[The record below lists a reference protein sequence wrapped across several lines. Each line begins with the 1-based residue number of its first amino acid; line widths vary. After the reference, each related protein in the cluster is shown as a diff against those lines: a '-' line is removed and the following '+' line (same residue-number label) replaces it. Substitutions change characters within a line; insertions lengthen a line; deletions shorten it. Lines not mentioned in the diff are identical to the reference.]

1 MAGFPALA
9 LMVSAEAAA
18 QKPLLQEGK
27 HMLYQR
33 VLTYPGCELSA
44 KVGEKGKEQP
54 AFSRFYVYQRQQ
66 QGNEEWL
73 RVGPDS
79 HGHPR
84 GWMKANCTV
93 DWKMQLTL
101 AFTNPSGRNPMLF
114 FRAKTDVEKILN
126 SPNPATQLQ
135 PLLGELKTGKT
146 VPSVLA
152 REPDYMI
159 DQHKN
164 FYLLPVLDSDDI
176 FTDTGYQVRV
186 LNVASVSEASKVAKS
201 GQNKDANTFS
211 AKNTSSTKSISSAKS
226 TSSDKEKNMMK
237 GFSAS
242 VVFVIDST
250 ISMGPYIDRTKQA
263 IEKIYQRIEK
273 ENLLGQV
280 KFGLVA
286 YRSNVTA
293 VPGLEYDSKMYVDPN
308 TVKDG
313 KDFLAKVRDLK
324 QAKVS
329 SSKVNEDA
337 YAGVMTAL
345 DKVDWTKFGAR
356 YVILVTDAG
365 ALEGDDKL
373 STTQLDATQVRLE
386 ATYRGVALYT
396 LHLKTPAGRKNHA
409 SAESQYRELT
419 LNSFLH
425 KPLYYP
431 INSGDVNS
439 FGAIVDSL
447 ANAITGQIKMAWSG
461 KETVGSAL
469 GADESYSSYAGKKDA
484 GGKEPSPQ
492 EPLLRDAALLG
503 HAMRLAYLGDKQ
515 GTQAPPV
522 FKSWISDRDL
532 VNQNIPATEVKV
544 LLTKSELSDL
554 SEVMKKIVNA
564 ANEGLISPDDMF
576 ASLRSLAATMGNDPK
591 QAKNKQATKLGEMG
605 LLGEYIEGLP
615 YLSEVLSL
623 DEETWKSWD
632 GLEQERFI
640 RRLNI
645 KLNYYQRYNED
656 VDRWISLAPDSDPR
670 DNVYPVPLENLP

>member
-1 MAGFPALA
+1 MKHLNWLKAGFAALA
-9 LMVSAEAAA
+9 LMASAGALAA

-27 HMLYQR
+27 QTLYQR

-44 KVGEKGKEQP
+44 KVGEKGKVQP
-54 AFSRFYVYQRQQ
+54 AFSRFYVYQRQK

-73 RVGPDS
+73 WVGPDS
-79 HGHPR
+79 YGNSR
-84 GWMKANCTV
+84 GWMKANCSV

-114 FRAKTDVEKILN
+114 FRDKTDVEKILN
-126 SPNPATQLQ
+126 NAKPATQLQ
-135 PLLGELKTGKT
+135 PLLNDLKAGKS

-159 DQHKN
+159 DQQKN
-164 FYLLPVLDSDDI
+164 FYLLPVLGSDDI

-186 LNVASVSEASKVAKS
+186 LNVASVSEAGKTASALS
-201 GQNKDANTFS
+201 G
-211 AKNTSSTKSISSAKS
+211 KNTS
-226 TSSDKEKNMMK
+226 TSPDKEKNMMK

-286 YRSNVTA
+286 YRSNVAA

-324 QAKVS
+324 QATVS
-329 SSKVNEDA
+329 SSKVNEDT

-365 ALEGDDKL
+365 ALEGDDEL
-373 STTQLDATQVRLE
+373 SSTQLDATQVRLE
-386 ATYRGVALYT
+386 ATYRGVALYA
-396 LHLKTPAGRKNHA
+396 LHLKTPSGHKNHA
-409 SAESQYRELT
+409 SAENQYRDLT
-419 LNSFLH
+419 LNAFLH

-439 FGAIVDSL
+439 FGTIVDNL
-447 ANAITGQIKMAWSG
+447 ANAITSQIKTAWRG
-461 KETVGSAL
+461 EETVGSAL
-469 GADESYSSYAGKKDA
+469 GANESYMGKKSELS
-484 GGKEPSPQ
+484 K
-492 EPLLRDAALLG
+492 EPLLHDAALLG

-532 VNQNIPATEVKV
+532 VHQNIPATEVKV

-554 SEVMKKIVNA
+554 SEVMKKVVNA

-591 QAKNKQATKLGEMG
+591 QAKNKQATKLSEMG

-623 DEETWKSWD
+623 DEETWKNWD

-640 RRLNI
+640 RRLNT

>member
-1 MAGFPALA
+1 MKHLNWLKTVFPALA
-9 LMVSAEAAA
+9 LMASAGALAA

-27 HMLYQR
+27 QTLYQR

-44 KVGEKGKEQP
+44 KVGEKGKVQP
-54 AFSRFYVYQRQQ
+54 AFSRFYVYQRQK

-73 RVGPDS
+73 QVGPDS
-79 HGHPR
+79 YGNSR
-84 GWMKANCTV
+84 GWMKANCSV

-114 FRAKTDVEKILN
+114 FRDKTDVEKILN
-126 SPNPATQLQ
+126 NAKPVTQLQ
-135 PLLGELKTGKT
+135 PLLSDLKAGKS

-159 DQHKN
+159 DQQKN
-164 FYLLPVLDSDDI
+164 FYLLPVLGSDDI

-186 LNVASVSEASKVAKS
+186 LNVASVSEAGKTASALS
-201 GQNKDANTFS
+201 G
-211 AKNTSSTKSISSAKS
+211 KNAS
-226 TSSDKEKNMMK
+226 TSPDKEKNMMK

-286 YRSNVTA
+286 YRSNVAA

-324 QAKVS
+324 QATVS

-373 STTQLDATQVRLE
+373 SSTQLDATQVRLE
-386 ATYRGVALYT
+386 ATYRGVALYA
-396 LHLKTPAGRKNHA
+396 LHLKTPSGHKNHA
-409 SAESQYRELT
+409 SAENQYRDLT
-419 LNSFLH
+419 LNAFLH

-439 FGAIVDSL
+439 FGTIVDNL
-447 ANAITGQIKMAWSG
+447 ANAITSQIKTAWRG
-461 KETVGSAL
+461 EETVGSAL
-469 GADESYSSYAGKKDA
+469 GANESYMGKKA
-484 GGKEPSPQ
+484 ELSK
-492 EPLLRDAALLG
+492 EPLLQDAALLG

-532 VNQNIPATEVKV
+532 VHQNIPATEVKV

-554 SEVMKKIVNA
+554 SEVMKKVVNA

-640 RRLNI
+640 RRLNT

>member
-1 MAGFPALA
+1 MKHLNWLKAGFAALA
-9 LMVSAEAAA
+9 LVASAGVLAA

-27 HMLYQR
+27 QTLYQR
-33 VLTYPGCELSA
+33 VLTYPGCELLA
-44 KVGEKGKEQP
+44 KVGEKGKVQP
-54 AFSRFYVYQRQQ
+54 AFSRFYVYQRQK

-73 RVGPDS
+73 WVGPDS
-79 HGHPR
+79 YGNSR
-84 GWMKANCTV
+84 GWMKANCSV

-114 FRAKTDVEKILN
+114 FRDKTDVEKILN
-126 SPNPATQLQ
+126 NAKPATQLQ
-135 PLLGELKTGKT
+135 PLLNDLKAGKT

-159 DQHKN
+159 DQQKN
-164 FYLLPVLDSDDI
+164 FYLLPVLGSDDI

-186 LNVASVSEASKVAKS
+186 LNVASVSEAGKTASALS
-201 GQNKDANTFS
+201 G
-211 AKNTSSTKSISSAKS
+211 KNAS
-226 TSSDKEKNMMK
+226 TSPDKEKNMMK

-286 YRSNVTA
+286 YRSNVAA

-324 QAKVS
+324 QATVS

-373 STTQLDATQVRLE
+373 SSTQLDATQVRLE
-386 ATYRGVALYT
+386 ATYRGVALYA
-396 LHLKTPAGRKNHA
+396 LHLKTPSGHKNHA
-409 SAESQYRELT
+409 SAENQYRDLT
-419 LNSFLH
+419 LNAFLH

-439 FGAIVDSL
+439 FGTIVDNL
-447 ANAITGQIKMAWSG
+447 ANAITSQIKTAWRG
-461 KETVGSAL
+461 EETVGSAL
-469 GADESYSSYAGKKDA
+469 GANESYMGKKSELS
-484 GGKEPSPQ
+484 K
-492 EPLLRDAALLG
+492 EPLLHDAALLG

-532 VNQNIPATEVKV
+532 VHQNIPATEVKV

-554 SEVMKKIVNA
+554 SEVMKKVVNA

-591 QAKNKQATKLGEMG
+591 QAKNKQATKLSEMG

-640 RRLNI
+640 RRLNT

>member
-1 MAGFPALA
+1 MKHLNWLKAVFPALA
-9 LMVSAEAAA
+9 LMASAGALAA

-27 HMLYQR
+27 QTLYQR

-44 KVGEKGKEQP
+44 KVGEKGKVQP
-54 AFSRFYVYQRQQ
+54 AFSRFYVYQRQK

-79 HGHPR
+79 YGNSR
-84 GWMKANCTV
+84 GWMKANCSV

-114 FRAKTDVEKILN
+114 FRDKTDVEKILN
-126 SPNPATQLQ
+126 NAKPATQLQ
-135 PLLGELKTGKT
+135 PLLNDLKAGKS

-159 DQHKN
+159 DQQKN
-164 FYLLPVLDSDDI
+164 FYLLPVLGSDDI

-186 LNVASVSEASKVAKS
+186 LNVASVSEAGKTASVLS
-201 GQNKDANTFS
+201 G
-211 AKNTSSTKSISSAKS
+211 KNAS
-226 TSSDKEKNMMK
+226 TSPDKEKNMMK

-286 YRSNVTA
+286 YRSNVAA

-324 QAKVS
+324 QATVS

-373 STTQLDATQVRLE
+373 SSTQLDATQVRLE
-386 ATYRGVALYT
+386 ATYRGVALYA
-396 LHLKTPAGRKNHA
+396 LHLKTPSGHKNHA
-409 SAESQYRELT
+409 SAENQYRDLT
-419 LNSFLH
+419 LNAFLH

-439 FGAIVDSL
+439 FGTIVDNL
-447 ANAITGQIKMAWSG
+447 ANAITSQIKTAWRG
-461 KETVGSAL
+461 EETVGSAL
-469 GADESYSSYAGKKDA
+469 GANESYMGKKA
-484 GGKEPSPQ
+484 ELSK
-492 EPLLRDAALLG
+492 EPLLQDAALLG

-532 VNQNIPATEVKV
+532 VHQNIPATEVKV

-554 SEVMKKIVNA
+554 SEVMKKVVNA

-640 RRLNI
+640 RRLNT

>member
-1 MAGFPALA
+1 MKHLNCLKAGFAALA
-9 LMVSAEAAA
+9 LMASAGALAA

-27 HMLYQR
+27 QTLYQR

-44 KVGEKGKEQP
+44 KVGEKGKVQP
-54 AFSRFYVYQRQQ
+54 AFSRFYVYQRQKQ
-66 QGNEEWL
+66 SNEEWL
-73 RVGPDS
+73 QVGPDS
-79 HGHPR
+79 YGNSR
-84 GWMKANCTV
+84 GWMKANCSV

-114 FRAKTDVEKILN
+114 FRDKTDVEKILN
-126 SPNPATQLQ
+126 NAKPATQLQ
-135 PLLGELKTGKT
+135 PLLNDLKAGKT

-159 DQHKN
+159 DQQKN
-164 FYLLPVLDSDDI
+164 FYLLPVLGSDDI

-186 LNVASVSEASKVAKS
+186 LNVASVSEAGKTASALS
-201 GQNKDANTFS
+201 G
-211 AKNTSSTKSISSAKS
+211 KNAS
-226 TSSDKEKNMMK
+226 TSPDKEKNMMK

-286 YRSNVTA
+286 YRSNVAA

-324 QAKVS
+324 QATVS

-373 STTQLDATQVRLE
+373 SSTQLDATQVRLE
-386 ATYRGVALYT
+386 ATYRGVALYA
-396 LHLKTPAGRKNHA
+396 LHLKTPSGHKNHA
-409 SAESQYRELT
+409 SAESQYRDLT
-419 LNSFLH
+419 LNAFLH

-439 FGAIVDSL
+439 FGTIVDNL
-447 ANAITGQIKMAWSG
+447 ANAITSQIKTAWRG
-461 KETVGSAL
+461 EETVGSAL
-469 GADESYSSYAGKKDA
+469 GANESYMGKKSELS
-484 GGKEPSPQ
+484 K
-492 EPLLRDAALLG
+492 EPLLHDAALLG

-532 VNQNIPATEVKV
+532 VHQNIPATEVKV

-554 SEVMKKIVNA
+554 SEVMKKVVNA

-591 QAKNKQATKLGEMG
+591 QAKNKQATKLSEMG

-640 RRLNI
+640 RRLNT

>member
-1 MAGFPALA
+1 MKHLNWLKAVFPALA
-9 LMVSAEAAA
+9 LMASAGALAA

-27 HMLYQR
+27 QTLYQR

-44 KVGEKGKEQP
+44 KVGEKGKVQP
-54 AFSRFYVYQRQQ
+54 AFSRFYVYQRQK
-66 QGNEEWL
+66 QGNEAWL
-73 RVGPDS
+73 QVGPDS
-79 HGHPR
+79 YGNSR
-84 GWMKANCTV
+84 GWMKANCSV

-114 FRAKTDVEKILN
+114 FRDKTDVEKILN
-126 SPNPATQLQ
+126 NAKPATQLQ
-135 PLLGELKTGKT
+135 PLLNDLKAGKS

-159 DQHKN
+159 DQQKN
-164 FYLLPVLDSDDI
+164 FYLLPVLGSDDI

-186 LNVASVSEASKVAKS
+186 LNVASVSEAGKTASALS
-201 GQNKDANTFS
+201 G
-211 AKNTSSTKSISSAKS
+211 KNAS
-226 TSSDKEKNMMK
+226 TSPDKEKNMMK

-286 YRSNVTA
+286 YRSNVAA

-324 QAKVS
+324 QATVS

-373 STTQLDATQVRLE
+373 SSTQLDATQVRLE
-386 ATYRGVALYT
+386 ATYRGVALYA
-396 LHLKTPAGRKNHA
+396 LHLKTPSGHKNHA
-409 SAESQYRELT
+409 SAENQYRDLT
-419 LNSFLH
+419 LNAFLH

-439 FGAIVDSL
+439 FGTIVDNL
-447 ANAITGQIKMAWSG
+447 ANAITSQIKTAWRG
-461 KETVGSAL
+461 EETVGSAL
-469 GADESYSSYAGKKDA
+469 GANESYMGKKA
-484 GGKEPSPQ
+484 ELSK
-492 EPLLRDAALLG
+492 EPLLHDAALLG

-532 VNQNIPATEVKV
+532 VHQNIPATEVKV

-554 SEVMKKIVNA
+554 SEVMKKVVNA

-640 RRLNI
+640 RRLNT

>member
-1 MAGFPALA
+1 MKYLNGLKAGFPALV

-27 HMLYQR
+27 QTLYQR
-33 VLTYPGCELSA
+33 VLTYPGCELSPN
-44 KVGEKGKEQP
+44 VGEQGQEQP
-54 AFSRFYVYQRQQ
+54 AFSRFYVYQRQK

-73 RVGPDS
+73 QVGPDS
-79 HGHPR
+79 YGHPR
-84 GWMKANCTV
+84 GWMKSNCTV

-114 FRAKTDVEKILN
+114 FRDKTDVERLLN
-126 SPNPATQLQ
+126 SPKPATQLQ
-135 PLLGELKTGKT
+135 PLLHELKAGKS

-159 DQHKN
+159 DQHKH

-186 LNVASVSEASKVAKS
+186 LNVASVSEAGKGGKS
-201 GQNKDANTFS
+201 GQNKGTG
-211 AKNTSSTKSISSAKS
+211 SSPDKEHQENKGHQGN
-226 TSSDKEKNMMK
+226 KEKNMMR

-263 IEKIYQRIEK
+263 IEKVYQQIEK

-324 QAKVS
+324 PAKVS

-365 ALEGDDKL
+365 ALAGDDKL
-373 STTQLDATQVRLE
+373 STTRLDATQVRLE

-409 SAESQYRELT
+409 FAEDQYRELT
-419 LNSFLH
+419 LNPFLH

-439 FGAIVDSL
+439 FGTMVDSL
-447 ANAITGQIKMAWSG
+447 ANAITGQIKAAWSG

-469 GADESYSSYAGKKDA
+469 GADESYSSHTGKQA
-484 GGKEPSPQ
+484 PLPQ
-492 EPLLRDAALLG
+492 ETLLRDAALLG
-503 HAMRLAYLGDKQ
+503 HAMQLAYLGDKQ

-532 VNQNIPATEVKV
+532 VQQNIPATEVKV
-544 LLTKSELSDL
+544 LLTKSELSNL

-605 LLGEYIEGLP
+605 LLGEYIDGLP

-640 RRLNI
+640 RRLNT
-645 KLNYYQRYNED
+645 KLHYYQRYNED

>member
-1 MAGFPALA
+1 MASAGAL
-9 LMVSAEAAA
+9 AA

-27 HMLYQR
+27 QTLYQR

-44 KVGEKGKEQP
+44 KVGEKGKVQP
-54 AFSRFYVYQRQQ
+54 AFSRFYVYQRQK

-79 HGHPR
+79 YGNSR
-84 GWMKANCTV
+84 GWMKANCSV

-114 FRAKTDVEKILN
+114 FRDKTDVEKILN
-126 SPNPATQLQ
+126 NAKPATQLQ
-135 PLLGELKTGKT
+135 PLLNDLKAGKS

-159 DQHKN
+159 DQQKN
-164 FYLLPVLDSDDI
+164 FYLLPVLGSDDI

-186 LNVASVSEASKVAKS
+186 LNVASVSEAGKTASVLS
-201 GQNKDANTFS
+201 G
-211 AKNTSSTKSISSAKS
+211 KNAS
-226 TSSDKEKNMMK
+226 TSPDKEKNMMK

-286 YRSNVTA
+286 YRSNVAA

-324 QAKVS
+324 QATVS

-373 STTQLDATQVRLE
+373 SSTQLDATQVRLE
-386 ATYRGVALYT
+386 ATYRGVALYA
-396 LHLKTPAGRKNHA
+396 LHLKTPSGHKNHA
-409 SAESQYRELT
+409 SAENQYRDLT
-419 LNSFLH
+419 LNAFLH

-439 FGAIVDSL
+439 FGTIVDNL
-447 ANAITGQIKMAWSG
+447 ANAITSQIKTAWRG
-461 KETVGSAL
+461 EETVGSAL
-469 GADESYSSYAGKKDA
+469 GANESYMGKKA
-484 GGKEPSPQ
+484 ELSK
-492 EPLLRDAALLG
+492 EPLLQDAALLG

-532 VNQNIPATEVKV
+532 VHQNIPATEVKV

-554 SEVMKKIVNA
+554 SEVMKKVVNA

-640 RRLNI
+640 RRLNT

>member
-1 MAGFPALA
+1 MMKPLNRIMAGIMAPALG
-9 LMVSAEAAA
+9 LMISPVLAA

-27 HMLYQR
+27 QTLYQR
-33 VLTYPGCELSA
+33 VLTYPGCELSE
-44 KVGEKGKEQP
+44 KITEKGTVQP
-54 AFSRFYVYQRQQ
+54 AFSRFYVYQRQK

-73 RVGPDS
+73 KVGPDS
-79 HGHPR
+79 YGNTQ

-93 DWKMQLTL
+93 EWKMQLTL

-114 FRAKTDVEKILN
+114 FRNKADVENILN
-126 SPNPATQLQ
+126 NATPATQLQ
-135 PLLGELKTGKT
+135 PLLKKLQTGAS

-159 DQHKN
+159 DQQKN

-176 FTDTGYQVRV
+176 FTDLGYQVRV
-186 LNVASVSEASKVAKS
+186 LNVASVSEAGGKTNSANAFK
-201 GQNKDANTFS
+201 NKD
-211 AKNTSSTKSISSAKS
+211 TSITP
-226 TSSDKEKNMMK
+226 DEEKNMIK

-250 ISMGPYIDRTKQA
+250 ISMGPYIERTKQA

-286 YRSNVTA
+286 YRSNIAA
-293 VPGLEYDSKMYVDPN
+293 VPGLEYDTKMYVDPN

-313 KDFLAKVRDLK
+313 QDFLTKVRDLK

-337 YAGVMTAL
+337 YAGIMTAL

-365 ALEGDDKL
+365 ALDGDDQL
-373 STTQLDATQVRLE
+373 SSTRLDATQIRLE

-396 LHLKTPAGRKNHA
+396 LHLKTPSGRKNHA
-409 SAESQYRELT
+409 FAENQYREMT
-419 LNSFLH
+419 LNAFLH

-431 INSGDVNS
+431 IDSGDVNN
-439 FGAIVDSL
+439 FGTIVDNL
-447 ANAITGQIKMAWSG
+447 ASAITGQIKTAWSG
-461 KETVGSAL
+461 EETVGSAL
-469 GADESYSSYAGKKDA
+469 GANESYFGKNEVLTKGA
-484 GGKEPSPQ
+484 
-492 EPLLRDAALLG
+492 LLQDTAQLG
-503 HAMRLAYLGDKQ
+503 HAMRLAYLGNKQ
-515 GTQAPPV
+515 GTHAPSV

-554 SEVMKKIVNA
+554 SEVMKKIVNS

-656 VDRWISLAPDSDPR
+656 VDRWISLAPGSDPR

>member
-1 MAGFPALA
+1 MKHLNWLKAGFAALA
-9 LMVSAEAAA
+9 LMASAGALAA

-27 HMLYQR
+27 QTLYQR
-33 VLTYPGCELSA
+33 ILTYPGCELSA
-44 KVGEKGKEQP
+44 KVGEKGKVQP
-54 AFSRFYVYQRQQ
+54 AFSRFYVYQRQK

-79 HGHPR
+79 YGNSR
-84 GWMKANCTV
+84 GWMKANCSV

-114 FRAKTDVEKILN
+114 FRDKTDVEKILN
-126 SPNPATQLQ
+126 NAKPATQLQ
-135 PLLGELKTGKT
+135 PLLNDLKAGKS

-159 DQHKN
+159 DQQKN
-164 FYLLPVLDSDDI
+164 FYLLPVLGSDDI

-186 LNVASVSEASKVAKS
+186 LNVASVSEAGKTASVLS
-201 GQNKDANTFS
+201 G
-211 AKNTSSTKSISSAKS
+211 KNAS
-226 TSSDKEKNMMK
+226 TSPDKEKNMMK

-286 YRSNVTA
+286 YRSNVAA

-324 QAKVS
+324 QATVS

-373 STTQLDATQVRLE
+373 SSTQLDATQVRLE
-386 ATYRGVALYT
+386 ATYRGVALYA
-396 LHLKTPAGRKNHA
+396 LHLKTPSGHKNHA
-409 SAESQYRELT
+409 SAENQYRDLT
-419 LNSFLH
+419 LNAFLH

-439 FGAIVDSL
+439 FGTIVDNL
-447 ANAITGQIKMAWSG
+447 ANAITSQIKTAWRG
-461 KETVGSAL
+461 EETVGSAL
-469 GADESYSSYAGKKDA
+469 GANESYMGKKA
-484 GGKEPSPQ
+484 ELSK
-492 EPLLRDAALLG
+492 EPLLQDAALLG

-532 VNQNIPATEVKV
+532 VHQNIPATEVKV

-554 SEVMKKIVNA
+554 SEVMKKVVNA

-640 RRLNI
+640 RRLNT

>member
-1 MAGFPALA
+1 MKHLNWLKAGFAALA
-9 LMVSAEAAA
+9 LMASAGALAA

-27 HMLYQR
+27 QTLYQR

-44 KVGEKGKEQP
+44 KVGEKGKVQP
-54 AFSRFYVYQRQQ
+54 AFSRFYVYQRQK

-73 RVGPDS
+73 WVGPDS
-79 HGHPR
+79 YGNSR
-84 GWMKANCTV
+84 GWMKANCSV

-114 FRAKTDVEKILN
+114 FRDKTDVEKILN
-126 SPNPATQLQ
+126 NAKPATQLQ
-135 PLLGELKTGKT
+135 PLLNDLKAGKS

-159 DQHKN
+159 DQQKN
-164 FYLLPVLDSDDI
+164 FYLLPVLGSDDI

-186 LNVASVSEASKVAKS
+186 LNVASVSEAGKTASALS
-201 GQNKDANTFS
+201 G
-211 AKNTSSTKSISSAKS
+211 KNTS
-226 TSSDKEKNMMK
+226 TSPDKEKNMMK

-286 YRSNVTA
+286 YRSNVAA

-324 QAKVS
+324 QATVS

-373 STTQLDATQVRLE
+373 SSTQLDATQVRLE
-386 ATYRGVALYT
+386 ATYRGVALYA
-396 LHLKTPAGRKNHA
+396 LHLKTPSGHKNHA
-409 SAESQYRELT
+409 SAENQYRDLT
-419 LNSFLH
+419 LNAFLH

-439 FGAIVDSL
+439 FGTIVDNL
-447 ANAITGQIKMAWSG
+447 ANAITSQIKTAWRG
-461 KETVGSAL
+461 EETVGSAL
-469 GADESYSSYAGKKDA
+469 GANESYMGKKSELS
-484 GGKEPSPQ
+484 K
-492 EPLLRDAALLG
+492 EPLLHDAALLG

-532 VNQNIPATEVKV
+532 VHQNIPATEVKV

-554 SEVMKKIVNA
+554 SEVMKKVVNA

-591 QAKNKQATKLGEMG
+591 QAKNKQATKLSEMG

-640 RRLNI
+640 RRLNT

>member
-1 MAGFPALA
+1 MKHLNWLKAGFAALA
-9 LMVSAEAAA
+9 LMASAGALAA

-27 HMLYQR
+27 QTLYQR

-44 KVGEKGKEQP
+44 KVGEKGKVQP
-54 AFSRFYVYQRQQ
+54 AFSRFYVYQRQK

-79 HGHPR
+79 YGNSR
-84 GWMKANCTV
+84 GWMKANCSV

-114 FRAKTDVEKILN
+114 FRDKTDVEKILN
-126 SPNPATQLQ
+126 NAKPATQLQ
-135 PLLGELKTGKT
+135 PLLNDLKAGKS

-159 DQHKN
+159 DQQKN
-164 FYLLPVLDSDDI
+164 FYLLPVLGSDDI

-186 LNVASVSEASKVAKS
+186 LNVASVSEAGKTASVLS
-201 GQNKDANTFS
+201 G
-211 AKNTSSTKSISSAKS
+211 KNAS
-226 TSSDKEKNMMK
+226 TSPDKEKNMMK

-286 YRSNVTA
+286 YRSNVAA

-324 QAKVS
+324 QATVS

-373 STTQLDATQVRLE
+373 SSTQLDATQVRLE
-386 ATYRGVALYT
+386 ATYRGVALYA
-396 LHLKTPAGRKNHA
+396 LHLKTPSGHKNHA
-409 SAESQYRELT
+409 SAENQYRDLT
-419 LNSFLH
+419 LNAFLH

-439 FGAIVDSL
+439 FGTIVDNL
-447 ANAITGQIKMAWSG
+447 ANAITSQIKTAWRG
-461 KETVGSAL
+461 EETVGSAL
-469 GADESYSSYAGKKDA
+469 GANESYMGKKA
-484 GGKEPSPQ
+484 ELSK
-492 EPLLRDAALLG
+492 EPLLQDAALLG

-532 VNQNIPATEVKV
+532 VHQNIPATEVKV

-554 SEVMKKIVNA
+554 SEVMKKVVNA

-640 RRLNI
+640 RRLNT

>member
-1 MAGFPALA
+1 MASAGAL
-9 LMVSAEAAA
+9 AA

-27 HMLYQR
+27 QTLYQR
-33 VLTYPGCELSA
+33 ILTYPGCELSA
-44 KVGEKGKEQP
+44 KVGEKGKVQP
-54 AFSRFYVYQRQQ
+54 AFSRFYVYQRQK

-79 HGHPR
+79 YGNSR
-84 GWMKANCTV
+84 GWMKANCSV

-114 FRAKTDVEKILN
+114 FRDKTDVEKILN
-126 SPNPATQLQ
+126 NAKPATQLQ
-135 PLLGELKTGKT
+135 PLLNDLKAGKS

-159 DQHKN
+159 DQQKN
-164 FYLLPVLDSDDI
+164 FYLLPVLGSDDI

-186 LNVASVSEASKVAKS
+186 LNVASVSEAGKTASVLS
-201 GQNKDANTFS
+201 G
-211 AKNTSSTKSISSAKS
+211 KNAS
-226 TSSDKEKNMMK
+226 TSPDKEKNMMK

-286 YRSNVTA
+286 YRSNVAA

-324 QAKVS
+324 QATVS

-373 STTQLDATQVRLE
+373 SSTQLDATQVRLE
-386 ATYRGVALYT
+386 ATYRGVALYA
-396 LHLKTPAGRKNHA
+396 LHLKTPSGHKNHA
-409 SAESQYRELT
+409 SAENQYRDLT
-419 LNSFLH
+419 LNAFLH

-439 FGAIVDSL
+439 FGTIVDNL
-447 ANAITGQIKMAWSG
+447 ANAITSQIKTAWRG
-461 KETVGSAL
+461 EETVGSAL
-469 GADESYSSYAGKKDA
+469 GANESYMGKKA
-484 GGKEPSPQ
+484 ELSK
-492 EPLLRDAALLG
+492 EPLLQDAALLG

-532 VNQNIPATEVKV
+532 VHQNIPATEVKV

-554 SEVMKKIVNA
+554 SEVMKKVVNA

-640 RRLNI
+640 RRLNT

>member
-1 MAGFPALA
+1 MKHLNWLKAVFPALA
-9 LMVSAEAAA
+9 LMASAGALAA

-27 HMLYQR
+27 QTLYQR

-44 KVGEKGKEQP
+44 KVGEKGKVQP
-54 AFSRFYVYQRQQ
+54 AFSRFYVYQRQK

-79 HGHPR
+79 YGNSR
-84 GWMKANCTV
+84 GWMKANCSV

-114 FRAKTDVEKILN
+114 FRDKTDVEKILN
-126 SPNPATQLQ
+126 NAKPATQLQ
-135 PLLGELKTGKT
+135 PLLSDLKAGKS

-159 DQHKN
+159 DQQKN
-164 FYLLPVLDSDDI
+164 FYLLPVLGSDDI

-186 LNVASVSEASKVAKS
+186 LNVASVSEAGKTASVLS
-201 GQNKDANTFS
+201 G
-211 AKNTSSTKSISSAKS
+211 KNAS
-226 TSSDKEKNMMK
+226 TSPDKEKNMMK

-286 YRSNVTA
+286 YRSNVAA

-324 QAKVS
+324 QATVS

-373 STTQLDATQVRLE
+373 SSTQLDATQVRLE
-386 ATYRGVALYT
+386 ATYRGVALYA
-396 LHLKTPAGRKNHA
+396 LHLKTPSGHKNHA
-409 SAESQYRELT
+409 SAENQYRDLT
-419 LNSFLH
+419 LNAFLH

-439 FGAIVDSL
+439 FGTIVDNL
-447 ANAITGQIKMAWSG
+447 ANAITSQIKTAWRG
-461 KETVGSAL
+461 EETVGSAL
-469 GADESYSSYAGKKDA
+469 GANESYMGKKA
-484 GGKEPSPQ
+484 ELSK
-492 EPLLRDAALLG
+492 EPLLQDAALLG

-532 VNQNIPATEVKV
+532 VHQNIPATEVKV

-554 SEVMKKIVNA
+554 SEVMKKVVNA

-640 RRLNI
+640 RRLNT

>member
-1 MAGFPALA
+1 MKHLNWLKAVFPALA
-9 LMVSAEAAA
+9 LMASAGALAA

-27 HMLYQR
+27 QTLYQR

-44 KVGEKGKEQP
+44 KVGEKGKVQP
-54 AFSRFYVYQRQQ
+54 AFSRFYVYQRQK

-79 HGHPR
+79 YGNSR
-84 GWMKANCTV
+84 GWMKANCSV

-114 FRAKTDVEKILN
+114 FRDKTDVEKILN
-126 SPNPATQLQ
+126 NAKPATQLQ
-135 PLLGELKTGKT
+135 PLLSDLKAGKS

-159 DQHKN
+159 DQQKN
-164 FYLLPVLDSDDI
+164 FYLLPVLGSDDI

-186 LNVASVSEASKVAKS
+186 LNVASVSEAGKTASVLS
-201 GQNKDANTFS
+201 G
-211 AKNTSSTKSISSAKS
+211 KNAS
-226 TSSDKEKNMMK
+226 TSPDKEKNMMK

-286 YRSNVTA
+286 YRSNVAA
-293 VPGLEYDSKMYVDPN
+293 VPSLEYDSKMYVDPN

-324 QAKVS
+324 QATVS

-373 STTQLDATQVRLE
+373 SSTQLDSTQVRLE
-386 ATYRGVALYT
+386 ATYRGVALYA
-396 LHLKTPAGRKNHA
+396 LHLKTPSGHKNHA
-409 SAESQYRELT
+409 SAENQYRDLT
-419 LNSFLH
+419 LNAFLH

-439 FGAIVDSL
+439 FGTIVDNL
-447 ANAITGQIKMAWSG
+447 ANAITSQIKTAWRG
-461 KETVGSAL
+461 EETVGSAL
-469 GADESYSSYAGKKDA
+469 GANESYMGKKA
-484 GGKEPSPQ
+484 ELSK
-492 EPLLRDAALLG
+492 EPLLHDAALLG

-532 VNQNIPATEVKV
+532 VHQNIPATEVKV

-554 SEVMKKIVNA
+554 SEVMKKVVNA

-640 RRLNI
+640 RRLNT

>member
-1 MAGFPALA
+1 MKHLNWLKAGFAALA
-9 LMVSAEAAA
+9 LMASAGALAA

-27 HMLYQR
+27 QTLYQR

-44 KVGEKGKEQP
+44 KVGEKGKVQP
-54 AFSRFYVYQRQQ
+54 AFSRFYVYQRQK

-73 RVGPDS
+73 WVGPDS
-79 HGHPR
+79 YGNSR
-84 GWMKANCTV
+84 GWMKANCSV

-114 FRAKTDVEKILN
+114 FRDKTDVEKILN
-126 SPNPATQLQ
+126 NAKPATQLQ
-135 PLLGELKTGKT
+135 PLLNDLKAGKS

-159 DQHKN
+159 DQQKN
-164 FYLLPVLDSDDI
+164 FYLLPVLGSDDI

-186 LNVASVSEASKVAKS
+186 LNVASVSEAGKTASALS
-201 GQNKDANTFS
+201 G
-211 AKNTSSTKSISSAKS
+211 KNAS
-226 TSSDKEKNMMK
+226 TSPDKEKNMMK

-286 YRSNVTA
+286 YRSNVAA

-324 QAKVS
+324 QATVS

-373 STTQLDATQVRLE
+373 SSTQLDATQVRLE
-386 ATYRGVALYT
+386 ATYRGVALYA
-396 LHLKTPAGRKNHA
+396 LHLKTPSGHKNHA
-409 SAESQYRELT
+409 SAENQYRDLT
-419 LNSFLH
+419 LNAFLH

-439 FGAIVDSL
+439 FGTIVDNL
-447 ANAITGQIKMAWSG
+447 ANAITSQIKTAWRG
-461 KETVGSAL
+461 EETVGSAL
-469 GADESYSSYAGKKDA
+469 GANESYMGKKSELS
-484 GGKEPSPQ
+484 K
-492 EPLLRDAALLG
+492 EPLLHDAALLG

-532 VNQNIPATEVKV
+532 VHQNIPATEVKV

-554 SEVMKKIVNA
+554 SEVMKKVVNA

-591 QAKNKQATKLGEMG
+591 QAKNKQATKLSEMG

-623 DEETWKSWD
+623 DEETWKSWG

-640 RRLNI
+640 RRLNT

>member
-1 MAGFPALA
+1 MKHLNWLKAGFAALA
-9 LMVSAEAAA
+9 LMASAEALAA

-27 HMLYQR
+27 QTLYQR

-44 KVGEKGKEQP
+44 KVGEKGKVQP
-54 AFSRFYVYQRQQ
+54 AFSRFYVYQRQK

-73 RVGPDS
+73 WVGPDS
-79 HGHPR
+79 YGNSR
-84 GWMKANCTV
+84 GWMKANCSV

-114 FRAKTDVEKILN
+114 FRDKTDVEKILN
-126 SPNPATQLQ
+126 NAKPATQLQ
-135 PLLGELKTGKT
+135 PLLNDLKAGKS

-159 DQHKN
+159 DQQKN
-164 FYLLPVLDSDDI
+164 FYLLPVLGSDDI

-186 LNVASVSEASKVAKS
+186 LNVASVSEAGKTASALS
-201 GQNKDANTFS
+201 G
-211 AKNTSSTKSISSAKS
+211 KNTS
-226 TSSDKEKNMMK
+226 TSPDKEKNMMK

-286 YRSNVTA
+286 YRSNVAA

-324 QAKVS
+324 QATVS

-373 STTQLDATQVRLE
+373 SSTQLDATQVRLE
-386 ATYRGVALYT
+386 ATYRGVALYA
-396 LHLKTPAGRKNHA
+396 LHLKTPSGHKNHA
-409 SAESQYRELT
+409 SAENQYRDLT
-419 LNSFLH
+419 LNAFLH

-439 FGAIVDSL
+439 FGTIVDNL
-447 ANAITGQIKMAWSG
+447 ANAITSQIKTAWRG
-461 KETVGSAL
+461 EETVGSAL
-469 GADESYSSYAGKKDA
+469 GANESYMGKKSELS
-484 GGKEPSPQ
+484 K
-492 EPLLRDAALLG
+492 EPLLHDAALLG

-532 VNQNIPATEVKV
+532 VHQNIPATEVKV

-554 SEVMKKIVNA
+554 SEVMKKVVNA

-591 QAKNKQATKLGEMG
+591 QAKNKQATKLSEMG

-640 RRLNI
+640 RRLNT